1 MLDMKQFHGRLND
14 LDSHIQPSLSNY
26 EVAAGET
33 GRNFANAIRGALQTL
48 PPDAARK
55 LSGLIGDESSEFTEE
70 TVWKIKGASAPGS
83 FTPEGR
89 LRTLDLMGVRRALI
103 FSDPGIQAASFAPG
117 ELGVATMRH
126 WNDFALRFGGHDRDR
141 LRVAALLNTHDIDV
155 ATAEVERVL
164 AAGGRA
170 FVFASS
176 VAPGQLSPAHERMDR
191 IWGMISEARAT
202 ALLHIGGE
210 HGFMGS
216 DAWARG
222 VDHLE
227 FQPHDFTSETE
238 QINTYTFASF
248 HYAPQNFISTLVLGG
263 VFERFP
269 DLRFGAIEL
278 GAGWLAPMAER
289 LDQVASLYA
298 RRLAPVL
305 SLRPSEYIRR
315 NIRVTP
321 FRIEPVATYIDRYGF
336 DECYCFSSDFPH
348 PEGGV
353 EPLKE
358 FRQNIERLGQG
369 AAEKLFVKNAE
380 WVLPALSEN

>member
-14 LDSHIQPSLSNY
+14 LDSHIQPSLNNY

-33 GRNFANAIRGALQTL
+33 GRNFVNAIRQALRTL
-48 PPDAARK
+48 PPEAAQK
-55 LSGLIGDESSEFTEE
+55 LSVLIGDEGSEFTEE
-70 TVWKIKGASAPGS
+70 NVWKSKGASAPGAFS
-83 FTPEGR
+83 PEGR
-89 LRTLDLMGVRRALI
+89 IKTLDLMGIRRAII
-103 FSDPGIQAASFAPG
+103 FSDPGIQGISLSPG
-117 ELGVATMRH
+117 ELGLATMRH
-126 WNDFALRFGGHDRDR
+126 WNDFATRFGSHDPDR
-141 LRVAALLNTHDIDV
+141 LRVAALVNTYDIDI

-170 FVFASS
+170 FVLASS
-176 VAPGQLSPAHERMDR
+176 VSPGQLSPAHQRMDR
-191 IWGMISEARAT
+191 IWAMLSEARAT
-202 ALLHIGGE
+202 ALIHIGGE
-210 HGFMGS
+210 HGFLAS

-238 QINTYTFASF
+238 QINTYAFSTF
-248 HYAPQNFISTLVLGG
+248 HYAPQHFISMLVLGG

-269 DLRFGAIEL
+269 DLRFGAIEI

-289 LDQVASLYA
+289 LDQVANLYA

-305 SLRPSEYIRR
+305 SMKPSDYVRR
-315 NIRVTP
+315 NVRVTP
-321 FRIEPVATYIDRYGF
+321 FRFEPVASYIDRYGF
-336 DECYCFSSDFPH
+336 EECYCFSSDFPH

-358 FRQNIERLGQG
+358 FAQSIERLGLG
-369 AAEKLFVKNAE
+369 AAERLFVRNAE
-380 WVLPALSEN
+380 WVLPALT